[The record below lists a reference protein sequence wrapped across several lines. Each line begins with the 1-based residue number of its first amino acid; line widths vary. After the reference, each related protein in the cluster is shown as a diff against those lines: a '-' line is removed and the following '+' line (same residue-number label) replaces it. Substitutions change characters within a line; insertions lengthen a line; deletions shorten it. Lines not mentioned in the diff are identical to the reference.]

1 MFNTRTQ
8 LAPVDPELRV
18 ELKTRADLDLGR
30 RSVYSPLVHLLL
42 YGIILTT
49 TSYLYDHK
57 AVILGHGVFIL
68 IFAGVRFVLA
78 VYREQLYLRN
88 PQVWKRLFFIGT
100 IGLAATWG
108 GFTGHTV
115 AVYGLTWTSLLVLLA
130 TSGIS
135 SAVVTSL
142 SPTLKLLQVFL
153 ALIISPT
160 LVFCIFNGGQEELGL
175 AFFALFF
182 LLFLL
187 EQGKIQHHE
196 YWNALRDNA
205 MLRLKTK
212 ELEKEKQVS
221 EAANRAKSEFLAN
234 MSHEIRTPMN
244 GVIGLTDLL
253 LETRLTGQQ
262 EQYLRMVKASADQL
276 LTILNDILDFSK
288 IEAGKLTLESIE
300 FDLRQVLENVM
311 DIFVPKIEEKG
322 LELNLLINNDVP
334 TVLAGDPVRLTQVII
349 NLVGNAVKF
358 TEKGEIT
365 IKVEMEHCKDSGVEL
380 CFAVSDT
387 GIGIPIARQQ
397 VIFESFTQADSTMSR
412 RYGGTGLGLSIS
424 KHLVKLMKG
433 DIWLDSTVGK
443 GSQFYFTAKFQYM
456 KTDLKLVKELPDDL
470 KGLHVLVVDDN
481 QTNRIILQEML
492 KSFDL
497 IPIPVE
503 DGNDALD
510 KLTTHQAFKLIIT
523 DYQMPGMN
531 GVELIDRIR
540 QMENHAQTPIILL
553 SSVSDNDEVNSIKA
567 VNNVSSLVKP
577 VKKRQ
582 LFRKILVAVSE
593 KNHKARQPASRLEAT
608 HSEKRIQELSALRG
622 TKSLLLAEDNYINQ
636 RVALALLAKTSIPVD
651 VVPDGELALIS
662 LRQKK
667 YDLVLMDVQMPKM
680 DGLKATEK
688 IRNDLNLKSL
698 PIIAMTANAMKGDK
712 EKYLASGM
720 DDYISKPIDPEKLYD
735 LLHKWLVN

>member
-1 MFNTRTQ
+1 
-8 LAPVDPELRV
+8 
-18 ELKTRADLDLGR
+18 
-30 RSVYSPLVHLLL
+30 
-42 YGIILTT
+42 
-49 TSYLYDHK
+49 
-57 AVILGHGVFIL
+57 
-68 IFAGVRFVLA
+68 
-78 VYREQLYLRN
+78 
-88 PQVWKRLFFIGT
+88 
-100 IGLAATWG
+100 
-108 GFTGHTV
+108 
-115 AVYGLTWTSLLVLLA
+115 
-130 TSGIS
+130 
-135 SAVVTSL
+135 
-142 SPTLKLLQVFL
+142 
-153 ALIISPT
+153 
-160 LVFCIFNGGQEELGL
+160 
-175 AFFALFF
+175 
-182 LLFLL
+182 
-187 EQGKIQHHE
+187 
-196 YWNALRDNA
+196 
-205 MLRLKTK
+205 LRLKTK

-334 TVLAGDPVRLTQVII
+334 TVLVGDPVRLTQVII

-387 GIGIPIARQQ
+387 GIGIPIVRQQ
-397 VIFESFTQADSTMSR
+397 AIFESFTQADSTMSR

-424 KHLVKLMKG
+424 KHLVKLMNG
-433 DIWLDSTVGK
+433 DVWLDSTVGK

-456 KTDLKLVKELPDDL
+456 KTDLKLVNELPDDL

-492 KSFDL
+492 KSFEL

-503 DGNDALD
+503 DGKGALD
-510 KLTTHQAFKLIIT
+510 KLNTHQAFNLIIT

-553 SSVSDNDEVNSIKA
+553 SSVSDNDEINSIKA
-567 VNNVSSLVKP
+567 VNNVASLVKP

-593 KNHKARQPASRLEAT
+593 KNHKARHSASRLEAT
-608 HSEKRIQELSALRG
+608 HSEKKIQELSALRG

-636 RVALALLAKTSIPVD
+636 GVALALLAKTSIPVD

-680 DGLKATEK
+680 DGLKATEI

-698 PIIAMTANAMKGDK
+698 PIIAMTANAMKGDR